1 MSFIIAGEAEQFLHC
16 ALRLPRTLRV
26 LAMTGKCKGR
36 VVKLC
41 SWIGDLKR
49 GPLVKMLEPE
59 EGLDHDQE
67 LTGRVLFGERTGG
80 ASLLGQGSLLFLL
93 TLAQDLA
100 EGLHHLRIGQ

>member
-26 LAMTGKCKGR
+26 LAMTGKWKGR

-49 GPLVKMLEPE
+49 GPLVTMLESE

-67 LTGRVLFGERTGG
+67 LTRILFGQLTGG
-80 ASLLGQGSLLFLL
+80 ASLLGEGGVDVLL
-93 TLAQDLA
+93 TTAQDLA
-100 EGLHHLRIGQ
+100 ERLHYLRIGQ